1 MVREGLVLGHRIS
14 SAGIKVDRAKTETTS
29 NLHPPTSVRSISS
42 FLGHAGFY
50 LWFIKGFSKI
60 ARSITKLLQKD
71 APLVFSEQFIEAF
84 DLLKDKIV
92 NAPIMIAPDWSLP
105 FELMHDA
112 SDYTVGAVLGQRKE
126 KHFHPIYY
134 AIRTLNNALEN
145 YTTIEKEL
153 LAVIHELEE
162 LRDHA
167 YAHSYNYKLK
177 TKELHDRKL
186 IVLMET
192 FVVIGKPQVPCY
204 FIFGDSLFDSGN
216 NNQLLT
222 TLKSNYPPYG
232 TDFPQGVTGR
242 FTNGRTIADIIGQ
255 LLGFDEYIPTYAT
268 VTDQHINQGV
278 NYASGGS
285 GIREET
291 GSHLGG
297 RISLDR
303 QLLNH
308 HSIVSRLFHLQRNIT
323 FTREYL
329 SKCIYLVNMGSNDYI
344 NNYLK
349 PKLYTTSHMYTTHQY
364 AKILIRQ
371 YSHQLKSLYDLGGR
385 KIVVF
390 GLGLIGCAPEEISTF
405 GTDGKPCVQSIN
417 DAIRLFNRKL
427 KPIVDRLNVYHPDA
441 KFTFINLTGMAL
453 QQGMVLTNVPSCIL
467 RSDGQCAQTTLISPF
482 RTMSMYYDGYH
493 PTEISNI
500 HIAKV
505 SYKAISPMDASPY
518 DISHLARL

>member
-1 MVREGLVLGHRIS
+1 MHFAFKIS
-14 SAGIKVDRAKTETTS
+14 NSLFSWNFKLRFL
-29 NLHPPTSVRSISS
+29 NLHPKESMVNFQPNL
-42 FLGHAGFY
+42 FLCVYIFA
-50 LWFIKGFSKI
+50 
-60 ARSITKLLQKD
+60 
-71 APLVFSEQFIEAF
+71 
-84 DLLKDKIV
+84 
-92 NAPIMIAPDWSLP
+92 
-105 FELMHDA
+105 
-112 SDYTVGAVLGQRKE
+112 
-126 KHFHPIYY
+126 
-134 AIRTLNNALEN
+134 
-145 YTTIEKEL
+145 
-153 LAVIHELEE
+153 
-162 LRDHA
+162 
-167 YAHSYNYKLK
+167 
-177 TKELHDRKL
+177 
-186 IVLMET
+186 VLMET

-242 FTNGRTIADIIGQ
+242 FTNGRTVADIIGQ

-268 VTDQHINQGV
+268 ATDQHISQGV

-308 HSIVSRLFHLQRNIT
+308 HSLVSQLFHLQRNIT

-349 PKLYTTSHMYTTHQY
+349 PKHYTTSHIYTTRQY
-364 AKILIRQ
+364 AKILVRQ
-371 YSHQLKSLYDLGGR
+371 YSRQLKSLYDLGGR

-405 GTDGKPCVQSIN
+405 GTGGKPCVQSIN
-417 DAIRLFNRKL
+417 DAIRVFNRKL
-427 KPIVDRLNVYHPDA
+427 KPIVDRLNVYKPDA
-441 KFTFINLTGMAL
+441 KFTFINLTGMVL
-453 QQGMVLTNVPSCIL
+453 QQVGPFCIL

-493 PTEISNI
+493 PTEISNV

-505 SYKAISPMDASPY
+505 SYNAVSPIDASPY
-518 DISHLARL
+518 DISHLVRL

>member
-1 MVREGLVLGHRIS
+1 M
-14 SAGIKVDRAKTETTS
+14 ANFQP
-29 NLHPPTSVRSISS
+29 NL
-42 FLGHAGFY
+42 FLCVYIF
-50 LWFIKGFSKI
+50 
-60 ARSITKLLQKD
+60 
-71 APLVFSEQFIEAF
+71 V
-84 DLLKDKIV
+84 
-92 NAPIMIAPDWSLP
+92 
-105 FELMHDA
+105 
-112 SDYTVGAVLGQRKE
+112 
-126 KHFHPIYY
+126 
-134 AIRTLNNALEN
+134 
-145 YTTIEKEL
+145 
-153 LAVIHELEE
+153 
-162 LRDHA
+162 
-167 YAHSYNYKLK
+167 
-177 TKELHDRKL
+177 
-186 IVLMET
+186 VLMET
-192 FVVIGKPQVPCY
+192 FIVIGKPQVPCY

-255 LLGFDEYIPTYAT
+255 LLGFDEYVPTYAA

-291 GSHLGG
+291 GSHL
-297 RISLDR
+297 
-303 QLLNH
+303 
-308 HSIVSRLFHLQRNIT
+308 
-323 FTREYL
+323 
-329 SKCIYLVNMGSNDYI
+329 
-344 NNYLK
+344 
-349 PKLYTTSHMYTTHQY
+349 
-364 AKILIRQ
+364 
-371 YSHQLKSLYDLGGR
+371 SLYDLGGK

-427 KPIVDRLNVYHPDA
+427 KPVVDRLNVYYPDA

-505 SYKAISPMDASPY
+505 SYNAVSPMDASPY
-518 DISHLARL
+518 HISHLVRL